1 MNNEKKSTRIIKNIF
16 IFLAGFIIAIVFGA
30 IIDISSEQP
39 SFNNLRKGLTIFQ
52 EQGSPINETQ
62 FRIFQVLEPNL
73 ALASARS
80 ESGLTFTGITVL
92 IMGSEGKFF
101 YNDEIIE
108 FSSRPNQVG
117 VFQYE
122 TTERG
127 SRTVPVIR
135 IE

>member
-1 MNNEKKSTRIIKNIF
+1 MSNEKKSTRIIKNLF
-16 IFLAGFIIAIVFGA
+16 IFLAGFITAIVLA
-30 IIDISSEQP
+30 VIISISSEQP
-39 SFNNLRKGLTIFQ
+39 SSNNHRQGLTIFQ
-52 EQGSPINETQ
+52 EQESPINETQ

-92 IMGSEGKFF
+92 IMGGEGRFF

-117 VFQYE
+117 VYQYE

-127 SRTVPVIR
+127 RRTVPVIR